1 MSIIKERALANIN
14 RLFKD
19 TDTAKLSE
27 LASKVS
33 LSTSDITTLKLD
45 AIVNAANNSLL
56 GGGGVDGAIHRAAG
70 PKLLAE
76 CRTLGGCDTGDAKI
90 TKGYEL
96 PSGHVIATV
105 GPIAPPEQPDV
116 LASCY
121 RRSLEVLVANQ
132 LKTVAFPCISTG
144 VYGFNKERAANIALG
159 TTRQF
164 LESNDGASVD
174 QVVFCL
180 FGPDDIELYR
190 ELLPLYFP
198 S

>member
-1 MSIIKERALANIN
+1 MSIIKDRALANIN

-19 TDTAKLSE
+19 TDTSQLSK

-33 LSTSDITTLKLD
+33 LSTQDITKLELD

-70 PKLLAE
+70 PDYSPNAE
-76 CRTLGGCDTGDAKI
+76 HLVADAKI
-90 TKGYEL
+90 TKGYNL

-105 GPIAPPEQPDV
+105 GPIAPPEQPEV

-121 RRSLEVLVANQ
+121 NVVLN
-132 LKTVAFPCISTG
+132 TG
-144 VYGFNKERAANIALG
+144 VYGFNKERAANVALT

-180 FGPDDIELYR
+180 FGPEDIELYR
-190 ELLPLYFP
+190 AVIQTPASNLPVKSNPTISLAG
-198 S
+198 